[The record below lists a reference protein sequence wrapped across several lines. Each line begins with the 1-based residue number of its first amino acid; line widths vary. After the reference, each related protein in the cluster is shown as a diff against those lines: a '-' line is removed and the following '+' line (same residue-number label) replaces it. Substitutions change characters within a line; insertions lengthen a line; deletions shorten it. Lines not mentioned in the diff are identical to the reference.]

1 MTANVGF
8 FSQNPGIRTAKV
20 VRDLWELVDPTSKQ
34 GHRELSAQDHDQ
46 MVSEYFQ
53 RERLHNLSGHILIC
67 MLRGK

>member
-1 MTANVGF
+1 MTANLGF

-53 RERLHNLSGHILIC
+53 
-67 MLRGK
+67 

>member
-1 MTANVGF
+1 MTANLGF
-8 FSQNPGIRTAKV
+8 FSQNPG
-20 VRDLWELVDPTSKQ
+20 RDLWELVDPTSKQ

>member
-1 MTANVGF
+1 MTANLGF
-8 FSQNPGIRTAKV
+8 FSQNPDIRTAKV

-53 RERLHNLSGHILIC
+53 
-67 MLRGK
+67 